1 MSLWNNY
8 GMNRRHFMQHM
19 ATAAATVPAMNFL
32 SHLQANADVVKSKQ
46 KACILM
52 WMGGGP
58 PTIDIWDLKPGSKNG
73 GEFKPIDTAASGVQI
88 SEHMP
93 ETAKVFGDLSLVRS
107 MSTREADHRRGE
119 YYMQTGYVPN
129 ATVVHP
135 SFGSVVSYELG
146 KKRTALEIPAFVSV
160 GGGAGQAGFLGMT
173 HSPFSVSS
181 TGQINNP
188 PSGDSKN
195 RLEPRLSM
203 LEQIEMGF
211 MQSGRGD
218 LPAAHKD
225 VYRNAVNLM
234 TSRQMAAFDVAKSD
248 AGLGLEAE
256 SQETKDLYGTNGF
269 GQGLLMAR
277 RLVQVGVPF
286 VEVNMGG
293 WDLHADVFNTLKNQR
308 LPQLDKGISAITA
321 DLKRR
326 GMLENTVLVWMGE
339 FGRTPRINQGVGR
352 DHWAAS
358 WSVMIGGG
366 GMKNGQ
372 AVGATDKDGVQIADG
387 SKAYLPGD
395 IWATVAMAMGI
406 PVSTVHT
413 SKRGR
418 PMKLANGGTPIQ
430 ELIG

>member
-19 ATAAATVPAMNFL
+19 ATAAATVPAINFL
-32 SHLQANADVVKSKQ
+32 SHVQANADVVKAKQ

-58 PTIDIWDLKPGSKNG
+58 PTIDIWDLKPESKNG

-93 ETAKVFGDLSLVRS
+93 ETAKMFQDLSIVRS
-107 MSTREADHRRGE
+107 MSTREADHGRGR
-119 YYMQTGYVPN
+119 YYMQTSYVPN
-129 ATVVHP
+129 PTVVHP
-135 SFGSVVSYELG
+135 TFGSVVSYELG
-146 KKRTALEIPAFVSV
+146 RNRKALEIPAFVSV
-160 GGGAGQAGFLGMT
+160 DGGAGQAGFLGMT
-173 HSPFSVSS
+173 YAPFSVDN
-181 TGQINNP
+181 TGRIRNS
-188 PSGDSKN
+188 PSEEGQN
-195 RLEPRLSM
+195 RLKGRLTM
-203 LEQIEMGF
+203 LEEIETSF
-211 MQSGRGD
+211 MASRRGE
-218 LPAAHKD
+218 LPKAHKD
-225 VYRNAVNLM
+225 IYANAVNLM
-234 TSRQMAAFDVAKSD
+234 TSKQMAAFDPTKAD
-248 AGLGLEAE
+248 PTLGLEVE
-256 SQETKDLYGTNGF
+256 SEATKEAYGKNGF

-286 VEVNMGG
+286 VEVNLGG
-293 WDLHADVFNTLKNQR
+293 WDLHNDVFNTLKNQR
-308 LPQLDKGISAITA
+308 LPVLDKGIAAITA
-321 DLKRR
+321 DLKQR
-326 GMLENTVLVWMGE
+326 GMLDNTVLVWMGE
-339 FGRTPRINQGVGR
+339 FGRTPRINQDVGR

-358 WSVMIGGG
+358 WSVMMGGG
-366 GMKNGQ
+366 GLKNGQ
-372 AVGATDKDGVQIADG
+372 AVGATDKDGLQIADG

-406 PVSTVHT
+406 PVNTVHT

>member
-19 ATAAATVPAMNFL
+19 ATAAATVPAINFL
-32 SHLQANADVVKSKQ
+32 SHVQANADVVKSKQ

-58 PTIDIWDLKPGSKNG
+58 PTIDIWDLKPESKNG

-93 ETAKVFGDLSLVRS
+93 ETAKMFQDLSIVRS
-107 MSTREADHRRGE
+107 MSTREADHGRGR
-119 YYMQTGYVPN
+119 YYMQTSYVPN
-129 ATVVHP
+129 PTVVHP
-135 SFGSVVSYELG
+135 TFGSVVSYELG
-146 KKRTALEIPAFVSV
+146 RNRKALEIPAFVSV
-160 GGGAGQAGFLGMT
+160 DGGAGQAGFLGMT
-173 HSPFSVSS
+173 YAPFSVDN
-181 TGQINNP
+181 TGRIRNS
-188 PSGDSKN
+188 PSEEGKN
-195 RLEPRLSM
+195 RLNGRLTM
-203 LEQIEMGF
+203 LEEIETSF
-211 MQSGRGD
+211 MASRRGE
-218 LPAAHKD
+218 LPKAHKD
-225 VYRNAVNLM
+225 IYANAVNLM
-234 TSRQMAAFDVAKSD
+234 TSKQMAAFSPDKAD
-248 AGLGLEAE
+248 ASLGLEVE
-256 SQETKDLYGTNGF
+256 SEATKEAYGKNGF

-286 VEVNMGG
+286 VEVNLGG
-293 WDLHADVFNTLKNQR
+293 WDLHNDVFNTLKNQR
-308 LPQLDKGISAITA
+308 LPVLDKGIAAITA
-321 DLKRR
+321 DLKQR
-326 GMLENTVLVWMGE
+326 GMLDNTVLVWMGE
-339 FGRTPRINQGVGR
+339 FGRTPRINQDVGR

-358 WSVMIGGG
+358 WSVMMGGG
-366 GMKNGQ
+366 GLKNGQ
-372 AVGATDKDGVQIADG
+372 AVGATDKDGLQIAEG

-406 PVSTVHT
+406 PVNTVHT